1 MSLLRSTASP
11 PRRGGMRGRDGQPPA
26 SRPLPKIPSSPS
38 VEAAEATVVPGARH
52 SGKGLHWKGFSR
64 RRKCGKRAHLVA
76 EEGGGDAS
84 TDLRLS
90 HATAGG
96 LHRGVQG
103 ATETGEGERAD
114 STQRTSEFVFASC
127 DPLSVTITKLLFYS
141 FLVPL

>member
-11 PRRGGMRGRDGQPPA
+11 PRPGGMRGRDGQPPA
-26 SRPLPKIPSSPS
+26 SQPLPKTPSPS
-38 VEAAEATVVPGARH
+38 VEAAEATVVPGARY

-64 RRKCGKRAHLVA
+64 RRNCGHVG

-103 ATETGEGERAD
+103 ATETGEGERTERKNPKYIQINCLHHLTLPSPCHNHA
-114 STQRTSEFVFASC
+114 TS
-127 DPLSVTITKLLFYS
+127 LLVICVLF
-141 FLVPL
+141 